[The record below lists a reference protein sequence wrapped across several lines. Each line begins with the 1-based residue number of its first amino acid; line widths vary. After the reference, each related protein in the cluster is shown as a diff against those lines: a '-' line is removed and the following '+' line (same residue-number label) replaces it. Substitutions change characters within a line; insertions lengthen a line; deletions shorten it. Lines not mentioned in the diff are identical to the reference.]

1 MFSSTKPILGS
12 GFTHLVRIWC
22 LAMSWSSIPAQ
33 WMQTVFSF
41 SIQPRECIWV
51 WAGSCSSSHTQQ
63 KQAVDVVSRIQGLAE
78 SPPPPHRNETPVN
91 GESNFPPSLRSV
103 GPGGDWPPKPPLGT
117 KAVWGRTTYDTI
129 PGHTSLLISV
139 AGVQWGNWVSTPVW
153 PWWGKMPSGPSWD
166 SWYHTLY

>member
-22 LAMSWSSIPAQ
+22 LAMSWSSLPAQ

-41 SIQPRECIWV
+41 SIQPRECIWI
-51 WAGSCSSSHTQQ
+51 WAGSCSSSPTQQ

-78 SPPPPHRNETPVN
+78 SPPPPYSNETPVN

-103 GPGGDWPPKPPLGT
+103 GPGGDWTSKTTSSRRQGSVRQDHLWHHSWPYITPHLCGRG
-117 KAVWGRTTYDTI
+117 AVGKL
-129 PGHTSLLISV
+129 SLHPCL
-139 AGVQWGNWVSTPVW
+139 AMMRQNAQWP
-153 PWWGKMPSGPSWD
+153 
-166 SWYHTLY
+166 